1 MARIYDIQRYNNTRK
16 DSTRDKADFETLR
29 FENENGEVMV
39 VKPHEVRDVLHD
51 FIESE
56 IGSLGDAMKNQIK
69 DKLDFKMKQI
79 EIGLTLHINEKILSI
94 TEKILEKTIDR
105 VVEEEINRR
114 VQEKLEK
121 IKKCL

>member
-1 MARIYDIQRYNNTRK
+1 MARISDIQRYNNARK
-16 DSTRDKADFETLR
+16 DATRDKADFETLR
-29 FENENGEVMV
+29 FENDNGEVMV

-56 IGSLGDAMKNQIK
+56 IGSLGDTMKNQIK

-79 EIGLTLHINEKILSI
+79 EIGLTLHVNEKILSI

>member
-1 MARIYDIQRYNNTRK
+1 MARISDIQKYNKARK

-29 FENENGEVMV
+29 FKNEEGEIMV
-39 VKPHEVRDVLHD
+39 VKPQEVRDVLHD

-56 IGSLGDAMKNQIK
+56 IGFLGDAMKNQIK
-69 DKLDFKMKQI
+69 ERLEFKIKQI
-79 EIGLTLHINEKILSI
+79 EYSLNEHIEDKIIKL

-105 VVEEEINRR
+105 IVEEEVNRR
-114 VQEKLEK
+114 VLEK

>member
-1 MARIYDIQRYNNTRK
+1 MARISDIQRYNNTRK
-16 DSTRDKADFETLR
+16 DATRDKADFETLR

-69 DKLDFKMKQI
+69 DKLDFKLKQI
-79 EIGLTLHINEKILSI
+79 EISLNQHINEKILNI

-105 VVEEEINRR
+105 VVETEINRR
-114 VQEKLEK
+114 VQQKLEK
-121 IKKCL
+121 IKKLL

>member
-1 MARIYDIQRYNNTRK
+1 MARISDIQRYNNARK

-29 FENENGEVMV
+29 FENDNGEIMV

-105 VVEEEINRR
+105 IVEEEINKR